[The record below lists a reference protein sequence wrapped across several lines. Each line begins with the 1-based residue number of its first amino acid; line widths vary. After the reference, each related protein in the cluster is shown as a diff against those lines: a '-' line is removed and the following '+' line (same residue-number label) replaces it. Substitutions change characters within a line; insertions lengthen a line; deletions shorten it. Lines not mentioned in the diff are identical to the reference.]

1 LLKLHA
7 KETGIP
13 YGIALAMGA
22 LVVYPETDWITAV
35 DLTHFVIR

>member
-1 LLKLHA
+1 
-7 KETGIP
+7 
-13 YGIALAMGA
+13 MGA